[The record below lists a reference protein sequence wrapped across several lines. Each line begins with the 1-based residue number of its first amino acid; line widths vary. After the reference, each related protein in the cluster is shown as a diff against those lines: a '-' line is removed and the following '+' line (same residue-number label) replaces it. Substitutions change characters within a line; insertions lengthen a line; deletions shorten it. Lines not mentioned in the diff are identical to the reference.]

1 MLGEP
6 GWCYAVFLSAVDG
19 IALCLPPRSAPA
31 FITQPPKRSLRESAP
46 AHGLAAYPATPA
58 LSGEAYSSATSS
70 HGGDGSCQEAAVD
83 IGCSQEAAH
92 EPEASQAA
100 DPLAARSSGS
110 SGVGRRQVALEE
122 STAEEGWAG
131 LGGANA
137 PAQAHGRIRD
147 RAVGQV
153 LELREGTAKL
163 GGADAPAEVAVADA
177 LQRWRMLDDSGRGRG
192 AVLSEPAGA
201 GGSGGLRVAER
212 GPSVTD
218 GCEGQSAADSEL
230 TGVHDSRDRN
240 LNDGVPQDVGGS
252 ADPAASL
259 RSDQGAGRA
268 SRGSPATV
276 TGQPLAAQQ
285 AAVGVGGGRGPGMGQ
300 SVQLFA
306 GFVSYE
312 TLEAVVLGGPGGRPR
327 RDVGAT
333 WVKMTGPGMG
343 AIPGSTTPTQFCK
356 TCVMA
361 SAHWSSQR
369 GPALAQVKLQ
379 PARHM

>member
-1 MLGEP
+1 MDV
-6 GWCYAVFLSAVDG
+6 A
-19 IALCLPPRSAPA
+19 
-31 FITQPPKRSLRESAP
+31 
-46 AHGLAAYPATPA
+46 
-58 LSGEAYSSATSS
+58 
-70 HGGDGSCQEAAVD
+70 
-83 IGCSQEAAH
+83 CSEEAAH

-100 DPLAARSSGS
+100 DPLAARSRGS
-110 SGVGRRQVALEE
+110 SGVGRRQVALEK

-137 PAQAHGRIRD
+137 PAQAHGRVRD
-147 RAVGQV
+147 RAVGQA
-153 LELREGTAKL
+153 LELREGTAEL

-177 LQRWRMLDDSGRGRG
+177 LQRWRMLDESGRGR
-192 AVLSEPAGA
+192 EPAGA

-218 GCEGQSAADSEL
+218 GCEAQSAAGSEL
-230 TGVHDSRDRN
+230 TGVHDCRDRSS
-240 LNDGVPQDVGGS
+240 NDGVPQDVGGS

-259 RSDQGAGRA
+259 RSDRGAGRA

-276 TGQPLAAQQ
+276 TGRPPAAQQ
-285 AAVGVGGGRGPGMGQ
+285 AAVAGGGGRGPGMGQ

-333 WVKMTGPGMG
+333 WVKMTGPGVG
-343 AIPGSTTPTQFCK
+343 AISGVPLPLNSAKSVSWPARTGITKGPGSRP
-356 TCVMA
+356 
-361 SAHWSSQR
+361 
-369 GPALAQVKLQ
+369 GQVATS
-379 PARHM
+379 P